1 VKNLLN
7 QTDPLLGERS
17 VSSKD
22 PSWEDRR
29 MKGRRIRIAAAVALA
44 SGTAVAL
51 LIPDALPSRSVTYG
65 PGIPS
70 ATHHRLGLR
79 LAVFGVAL
87 LISALLLAA
96 SRMTENRRAAA
107 E

>member
-1 VKNLLN
+1 
-7 QTDPLLGERS
+7 
-17 VSSKD
+17 
-22 PSWEDRR
+22 
-29 MKGRRIRIAAAVALA
+29 MKGRRIRIAGAVALA
-44 SGTAVAL
+44 VGTMVGPAR
-51 LIPDALPSRSVTYG
+51 SRCAPEPFGDVR

-70 ATHHRLGLR
+70 ATHYRLALR

-96 SRMTENRRAAA
+96 SRITWNRRPAA

>member
-1 VKNLLN
+1 
-7 QTDPLLGERS
+7 
-17 VSSKD
+17 
-22 PSWEDRR
+22 

-87 LISALLLAA
+87 LISALVG
-96 SRMTENRRAAA
+96 RKPHDQNRRAAA

>member
-1 VKNLLN
+1 
-7 QTDPLLGERS
+7 
-17 VSSKD
+17 
-22 PSWEDRR
+22 

-51 LIPDALPSRSVTYG
+51 LIADALPSRSVTYG

-79 LAVFGVAL
+79 WQSSGWRC
-87 LISALLLAA
+87 SSRRSLAA